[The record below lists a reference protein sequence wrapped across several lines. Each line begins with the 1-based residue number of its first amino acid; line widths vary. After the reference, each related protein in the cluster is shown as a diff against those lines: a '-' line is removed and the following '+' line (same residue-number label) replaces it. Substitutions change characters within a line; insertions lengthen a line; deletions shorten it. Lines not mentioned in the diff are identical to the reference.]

1 MLFVIL
7 LKEQWSFSK
16 ICCVH
21 GSLECRHQLVRNQI
35 LVSLPIKQLVE
46 MVQHIGHFWWSLKD
60 QSQRCFKSRNC
71 DDCLWWFWDSLFS
84 SFILH
89 KRDYARGWS
98 CTSNN
103 LRLFSNILW
112 NCTCMSFALKWI
124 EIFLLIITFEQINRP
139 ESSNM

>member
-35 LVSLPIKQLVE
+35 LVSLPIKQQVE
-46 MVQHIGHFWWSLKD
+46 MVQHFGHFWWSLKD

-84 SFILH
+84 SV
-89 KRDYARGWS
+89 A
-98 CTSNN
+98 
-103 LRLFSNILW
+103 LFCIKEITQEVDPAQAIIWDCSQISFETALVWVLLW
-112 NCTCMSFALKWI
+112 NELKY
-124 EIFLLIITFEQINRP
+124 FF
-139 ESSNM
+139 